1 MQLEFDARIENIGLL
16 TGVVEE
22 LLEPLE
28 APMKACMQ
36 INVAIDELLSN
47 ICYYAYGDGV
57 GKAYVTVET
66 MPDKRGISITLEDEG
81 EPFNPLSHEDP
92 DVTLGLDERGIG
104 GLGIMLVKRTMDDV
118 RYEYKNGR
126 NRLTFVK
133 TF

>member
-1 MQLEFDARIENIGLL
+1 MQLEFDARIENICLL
-16 TGVVEE
+16 TGAVEE
-22 LLEPLE
+22 LLETLE

-66 MPDKRGISITLEDEG
+66 MPDKRGISITLEDE
-81 EPFNPLSHEDP
+81 PFNPLSHEDP

>member
-16 TGVVEE
+16 TGAVEE
-22 LLEPLE
+22 LLETLE

-118 RYEYKNGR
+118 HYEYKNGR

>member
-1 MQLEFDARIENIGLL
+1 MQLECDARIENIGLL

-22 LLEPLE
+22 LLETLE